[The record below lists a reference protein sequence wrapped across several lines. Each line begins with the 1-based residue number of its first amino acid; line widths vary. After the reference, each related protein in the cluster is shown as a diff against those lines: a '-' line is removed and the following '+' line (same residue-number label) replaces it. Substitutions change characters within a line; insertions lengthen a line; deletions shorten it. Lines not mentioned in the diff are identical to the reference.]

1 MYAISCEGL
10 LGEDVVEL
18 FLGDEAVLVEVG
30 PLDHEVEEGVVH
42 ELAQLLG
49 GPLEVLGGDVAGLL
63 VVEGHEHLVDLLA
76 GLVLVGRRGHQ
87 REELLEVDGSSAVL
101 VDLADHVV
109 DCGGSHLQSER
120 VHGVLD
126 L

>member
-18 FLGDEAVLVEVG
+18 FLGDESILVEVG

-42 ELAQLLG
+42 ELSQLLG

-63 VVEGHEHLVDLLA
+63 VVEGHEHLVDLLT
-76 GLVLVGRRGHQ
+76 GLILVGRGCHQ
-87 REELLEVDGSSAVL
+87 CEELFEIDGSSTIL
-101 VDLADHVV
+101 INLSNHVV
-109 DCGGSHLQSER
+109 DCGSSHLKS
-120 VHGVLD
+120 
-126 L
+126 